1 MLSNFFEVVASEV
14 PLNPFH
20 TALVAEINIAEYE
33 DEREQSLSERYE
45 KISFLA
51 TKLCFHHFV
60 HKFTAYTKRYNQN
73 TIYIHKYISCT
84 FGIGAVI

>member
-1 MLSNFFEVVASEV
+1 M

-60 HKFTAYTKRYNQN
+60 HKFTAYMKRYNQN
-73 TIYIHKYISCT
+73 TIYIHSVYIYTNISH
-84 FGIGAVI
+84 ALSVLVQ